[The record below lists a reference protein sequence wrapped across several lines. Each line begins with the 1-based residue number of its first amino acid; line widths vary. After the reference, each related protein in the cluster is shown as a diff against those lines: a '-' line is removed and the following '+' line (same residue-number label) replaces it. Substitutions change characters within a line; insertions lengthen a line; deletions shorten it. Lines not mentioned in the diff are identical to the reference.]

1 LTLTLAERIIT
12 AYRLTIVT
20 GKGMAA
26 AGWRVLTDDEA
37 AASINRDFA
46 EDQKDVDFVR
56 EGW

>member
-1 LTLTLAERIIT
+1 
-12 AYRLTIVT
+12 VT